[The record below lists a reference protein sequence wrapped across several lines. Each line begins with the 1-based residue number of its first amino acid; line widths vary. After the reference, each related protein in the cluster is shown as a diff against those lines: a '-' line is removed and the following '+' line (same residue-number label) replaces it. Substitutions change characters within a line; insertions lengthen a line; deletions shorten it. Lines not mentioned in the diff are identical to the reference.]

1 MRINKNDAKNLMDNY
16 GSIKNIVL
24 CDDYNKFLLI
34 DGVGP
39 SKVESLLNCFKG
51 NFDENSTKIK
61 RFKKENN

>member
-1 MRINKNDAKNLMDNY
+1 MRVNKNDAKSLMENY

-34 DGVGP
+34 DGIGP

-51 NFDENSTKIK
+51 NFNENSTKLKIK
-61 RFKKENN
+61 TIEK